1 MQLVSQDRLQDLMFE
16 SLTLDQKKAVAVVC
30 AAALLLD
37 DEPERPNKPRVGQE
51 VLPSDPKTES
61 TWATIWAK
69 GDDRT
74 LVKIVNLDRESFEL
88 LLTPFARE
96 FRLRDTD
103 GVLLVT
109 KKNKTGRRQ
118 ATADGCLLPG
128 YFAHVALSSRR
139 PPSCSGIGC
148 RMRWSLH
155 DRLRSGAW
163 APSRLRGNGHVSRC
177 LTTPLHVCAF

>member
-1 MQLVSQDRLQDLMFE
+1 MFE
-16 SLTLDQKKAVAVVC
+16 SLTLDQKKALAVVC

-74 LVKIVNLDRESFEL
+74 LVKLLNLHRAAFEL

-96 FRLRDTD
+96 FHLRDTD

-109 KKNKTGRRQ
+109 KKNKTTSRPMSRK
-118 ATADGCLLPG
+118 ATADGCLAISLMW
-128 YFAHVALSSRR
+128 LSSTAEIKYLGLIFGLNERAAWKYIR
-139 PPSCSGIGC
+139 LGCGLLFEVRSEIPLTPGLVTPGWPRAASPSLLSI
-148 RMRWSLH
+148 
-155 DRLRSGAW
+155 A
-163 APSRLRGNGHVSRC
+163 RC
-177 LTTPLHVCAF
+177 